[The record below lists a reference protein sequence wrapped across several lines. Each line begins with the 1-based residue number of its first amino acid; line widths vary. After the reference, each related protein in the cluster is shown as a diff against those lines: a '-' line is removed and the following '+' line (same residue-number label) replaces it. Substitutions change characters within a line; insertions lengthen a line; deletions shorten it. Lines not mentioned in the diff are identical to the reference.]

1 MSTWAAVAMYV
12 AYAVWRRHV
21 DRKHSKELRATLA
34 AVAELTPRIERLERI
49 ANASPY
55 GLPKPLDL

>member
-1 MSTWAAVAMYV
+1 MSTWAAVGMYV
-12 AYAVWRRHV
+12 VFALWRRHV
-21 DRKHSKELRATLA
+21 DRKHAKAQEAIMA
-34 AVAELTPRIERLERI
+34 AVKDLTPRIERLECI